1 MIVVFGSVAV
11 DLVTNVARIPRPGET
26 ILCPGYR
33 LIPGS
38 KGGNQ
43 ALAARRA
50 GAPAALVATC
60 GSDDMAPIATGILRD
75 SGVDLTHVRSSK
87 AATGLCLIAV
97 DERGENS
104 IVVAAGAN
112 LETNVGQL
120 AAVRA
125 GPGDTLV
132 LQNEIP
138 ERETFQAIG
147 FARSRG
153 IRTVLNVAPAGPIP
167 VETLRELDILIV
179 NEHEALVVGDAIGL
193 SSDDPEEVARQIH
206 AEHGCTT
213 IVTLGPK
220 GATAFHAGERFAAAA
235 PVVEVVDTTAAGDSF
250 TGAFAAAL
258 DRGLPFE
265 TALRRGVAAG
275 SLSCTRAGAQTSI
288 PWAAEIDALIAAP
301 PSRACHA
308 RSG

>member
-11 DLVTNVARIPRPGET
+11 DLVTNVTRIPRPGET

-50 GAPAALVATC
+50 GAKAALVATC
-60 GSDDMAPIATGILRD
+60 GSDSMAPIATSILRESD
-75 SGVDLTHVRSSK
+75 VDLSHMRTSQTPTAV
-87 AATGLCLIAV
+87 CLISV
-97 DERGENS
+97 DQHAENA

-112 LETNVGQL
+112 LETSLEQL
-120 AAVRA
+120 APVPF
-125 GPGDTLV
+125 GPGDTVV

-138 ERETFQAIG
+138 EQETFAAIAL
-147 FARSRG
+147 ARGRG
-153 IRTVLNVAPAGPIP
+153 ARTVLNVAPAGPVP
-167 VETLRELDILIV
+167 VDVLRALDILVV
-179 NEHEALVVGDAIGL
+179 NEHEALVVGHAVGV

-206 AEHGCTT
+206 TEHGCTT

-220 GATAFHAGERFAAAA
+220 GATAFHGGERLTAAA
-235 PVVEVVDTTAAGDSF
+235 PRVTAVDTTAAGDSF

-258 DRGLPFE
+258 DLGLTFQE
-265 TALRRGVAAG
+265 ALRRGVVAG
-275 SLSCTRAGAQTSI
+275 SLCCTKAGAQPSI
-288 PWAAEIDALIAAP
+288 PWAAEIDATLAGLAD
-301 PSRACHA
+301 
-308 RSG
+308 